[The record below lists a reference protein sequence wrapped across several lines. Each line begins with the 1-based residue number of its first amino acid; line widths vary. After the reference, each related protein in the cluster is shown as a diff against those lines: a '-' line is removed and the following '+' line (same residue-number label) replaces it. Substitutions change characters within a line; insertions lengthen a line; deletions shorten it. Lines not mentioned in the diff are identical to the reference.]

1 MSIDSLLT
9 LAEESG
15 FRRTGRTDE
24 IACLCNAY
32 ARRGMPML
40 MRQAGVHSSESDG
53 KDAGYIA
60 LREVLD
66 VTTDSTC

>member
-1 MSIDSLLT
+1 
-9 LAEESG
+9 
-15 FRRTGRTDE
+15 
-24 IACLCNAY
+24 
-32 ARRGMPML
+32 ML
-40 MRQAGVHSSESDG
+40 MHQAGVHSGESDG